1 MAISNVEEET
11 HGTRASSSHSRRTQI
26 AKHLR
31 WTALV
36 LVTSGCG
43 AGASAH
49 DAPSGDPSVVSPADG
64 PTSSRN
70 TSAGGAAED
79 AGPDAMEPAEV
90 AYDGPDGGSASIGG
104 TLANVDFRATAAYSM
119 MRHPFTCRGFD
130 GDYESQITITVSDE
144 RLCETMPTPADPCA
158 LVAGRRLLSF
168 GVTVVRSSKTPL
180 GSGAY
185 AIGTAKADLPFATA
199 TLLVRDGACN
209 LAIHSAISGTVTLS
223 TVSDRF
229 IAGDVE
235 LTFSNGGSLSGA
247 FTAPACAGALAAAGP
262 ECEPLPTC
270 TGTPICSGATT
281 P

>member
-11 HGTRASSSHSRRTQI
+11 LGARESSLDSRRTHI
-26 AKHLR
+26 AKHLQSA
-31 WTALV
+31 ALV
-36 LVTSGCG
+36 LLTGACG
-43 AGASAH
+43 GGTPTH
-49 DAPSGDPSVVSPADG
+49 DAPAGDPFPVSPADD
-64 PTSSRN
+64 PTSSADV
-70 TSAGGAAED
+70 SPGGRGVD
-79 AGPDAMEPAEV
+79 AGHDAMDPAEV
-90 AYDGPDGGSASIGG
+90 PYDGPDGGSSSIGG
-104 TLANVDFRATAAYSM
+104 TLANIVFRATAAYSM

-168 GVTVVRSSKTPL
+168 GVTVVRPSKTPL

-199 TLLVRDGACN
+199 TLLVRDDACN

-235 LTFSNGGSLSGA
+235 LTFSSGGSLSGA
-247 FTAPACAGALAAAGP
+247 FTAPQCAGALAAAGP